1 MDIEIGGRD
10 APPPAKLGRGTRQTG
25 VRLYNER
32 LVLSLVRHHR
42 ALPKADIARLTGL
55 SPPTVSAI
63 VGQLEGDGLVVRR
76 APQRGR
82 VGQPSVP
89 VSLNPEGAFSIGV
102 KIGRRRSDI
111 VLMDFLGGI
120 RAELHRTYLYPEP
133 AALLA
138 FIAEA
143 RDRLSESLTPQR
155 RERIAGLGLALPGEL
170 WNWEAEVGAPAGAM
184 QAWKGIDFA
193 AEVGGGSDLPVFSC
207 NDATAACAA
216 ELLFG
221 EAGRHP
227 EMLYIFIAW
236 FIGGGIVIDGHLFPG
251 RSGYAG
257 SIGQALVPDPGGSG
271 ASCRPLLHVAS
282 MYLLERAIKAAGGD
296 PSPIWESPDDWSAIE
311 AHLGPWID
319 RAADGIAHAVVDA
332 AAVIDFEAAVIDGAL
347 PADVRRRVVAATRE
361 RLSGLETKGLPPMEL
376 AEGSIGNGAR
386 AIGAAALPFLAKFMR
401 DRELLFRSPIETRAA
416 AADAATNL
424 RPASPEHALLK
435 VGPA

>member
-1 MDIEIGGRD
+1 MDIEIGNQDG
-10 APPPAKLGRGTRQTG
+10 PLPAKLERGTRQTG

-63 VGQLEGDGLVVRR
+63 VGQLEADGLLVRQ

-89 VSLNPEGAFSIGV
+89 VSLNPDGAFSIGV

-111 VLMDFLGGI
+111 VLIDFVGGL
-120 RAELHRTYLYPEP
+120 RAEVHRTYLYPEP
-133 AALLA
+133 VSLLA
-138 FIAEA
+138 FIGEA
-143 RDRLSESLTPQR
+143 SERLAAILPAHR
-155 RERIAGLGLALPGEL
+155 RERISGLGLALPGEL
-170 WNWEAEVGAPAGAM
+170 WNWEEEVGSPPGAM
-184 QAWKGIDFA
+184 QGWKGIDFA
-193 AEVGGGSDLPVFSC
+193 ADVGRGTDLPVFSC

-227 EMLYIFIAW
+227 EMLYVFVAW

-251 RSGYAG
+251 RTGYAG
-257 SIGQALVPDPGGSG
+257 SIGQILVP
-271 ASCRPLLHVAS
+271 ASEGETAVCPLLHVAS

-296 PSPIWESPDDWSAIE
+296 PSPIWESPDDWSSIE
-311 AHLGPWID
+311 AHLGPWIE
-319 RAADGIAHAVVDA
+319 RAAHGIAHAVVDA
-332 AAVIDFEAAVIDGAL
+332 AAVIDFEAVVIDGAL
-347 PADVRRRVVAATRE
+347 PASVRRRIVAATRE
-361 RLSGLETKGLPPMEL
+361 RLAGLETKGLPPLIL

-401 DRELLFRSPIETRAA
+401 DRELLFRTPLETRAA
-416 AADAATNL
+416 AGDASAAL
-424 RPASPEHALLK
+424 RLANPEHA
-435 VGPA
+435 P

>member
-1 MDIEIGGRD
+1 MDIEIGGQD

-63 VGQLEGDGLVVRR
+63 VGELEADGLLVRQ

-111 VLMDFLGGI
+111 VLMDFVGGL

-133 AALLA
+133 IALRA

-143 RDRLSESLTPQR
+143 RERLSAMLPTHL

-170 WNWEAEVGAPAGAM
+170 WNWEEEVGAPPGAM
-184 QAWKGIDFA
+184 QAWRGIDFA
-193 AEVGGGSDLPVFSC
+193 ADVGSGTDLAVFSC

-221 EAGRHP
+221 EAGHHR
-227 EMLYIFIAW
+227 EMLYVFVAW
-236 FIGGGIVIDGHLFPG
+236 FVGGGIVIDGHLFPG
-251 RSGYAG
+251 RTGYAG
-257 SIGQALVPDPGGSG
+257 SIGQTLVPDRDGST
-271 ASCRPLLHVAS
+271 CRPLLHVAS
-282 MYLLERAIKAAGGD
+282 MYLLERAVKAAGGD

-311 AHLGPWID
+311 AHLGPWIE

-347 PADVRRRVVAATRE
+347 PASVRQRIVAATRE
-361 RLSGLETKGLPPMEL
+361 RLSRLETKGLPPLVL

-401 DRELLFRSPIETRAA
+401 DRELLFRTPLETRAA
-416 AADAATNL
+416 AGDASAVL
-424 RPASPEHALLK
+424 RLANPEPAP
-435 VGPA
+435 

>member
-1 MDIEIGGRD
+1 MDIEIGSQD
-10 APPPAKLGRGTRQTG
+10 TQSQAKLGRGTRQTG

-63 VGQLEGDGLVVRR
+63 VGQLEADGLVIRQ

-133 AALLA
+133 GALLA

-143 RDRLSESLTPQR
+143 RARLSDILPAHIR
-155 RERIAGLGLALPGEL
+155 DRIAGLGLALPGEL
-170 WNWEAEVGAPAGAM
+170 WNWEAEVGAPPGAM

-193 AEVGGGSDLPVFSC
+193 ADVGSGTDLAVFSC

-221 EAGRHP
+221 EAGHHP
-227 EMLYIFIAW
+227 EMLYVFIAW

-251 RSGYAG
+251 RTGYAG
-257 SIGQALVPDPGGSG
+257 SIGQILVPDGDLP
-271 ASCRPLLHVAS
+271 ACRPLLHTAS
-282 MYLLERAIKAAGGD
+282 MYLLERAITAGGGD
-296 PSPIWESPDDWSAIE
+296 PSPIWESPDDWSSIDAY
-311 AHLGPWID
+311 LGPWIE
-319 RAADGIAHAVVDA
+319 RAAEGIAHAVVDA
-332 AAVIDFEAAVIDGAL
+332 LAVIDFEAAVIDGAL
-347 PADVRRRVVAATRE
+347 PASVRRRIVAATRD
-361 RLSGLETKGLPPMEL
+361 RLSRLETKGLPPLAL

-386 AIGAAALPFLAKFMR
+386 AIGAAALPLLAKFMR

-416 AADAATNL
+416 VADAAAAL
-424 RPASPEHALLK
+424 RAANPEHSLVK
-435 VGPA
+435 EGPA